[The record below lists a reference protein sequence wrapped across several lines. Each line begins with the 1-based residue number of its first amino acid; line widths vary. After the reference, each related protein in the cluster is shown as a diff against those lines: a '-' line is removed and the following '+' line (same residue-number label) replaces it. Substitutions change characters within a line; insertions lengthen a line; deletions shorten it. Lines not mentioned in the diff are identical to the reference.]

1 MVAESVFMLLDP
13 VAFMSGDP
21 LQEGPSLLAA
31 THSIYHLKL
40 PPKHTVLGPPIERL
54 TQLLTLMWN
63 LYIVP

>member
-1 MVAESVFMLLDP
+1 MVAEGVCMLLDP

-21 LQEGPSLLAA
+21 LQEGLSLLAP

-40 PPKHTVLGPPIERL
+40 PPEHTVLGSPIESL
-54 TQLLTLMWN
+54 TQLLTLLWN